1 MIKTI
6 DDLLKEHTN
15 LYAAVSILIRSAKSN
30 NDHEALRAW
39 DKARR
44 NDVVRQKRE
53 AEHPLYFID
62 LDEAIDKG
70 AKSFR
75 MGKNQWNQFK
85 FLIYFATGENLQPTE
100 YDGVPIERTE
110 DESLFEYT
118 IGP

>member
-44 NDVVRQKRE
+44 NDVVR
-53 AEHPLYFID
+53 
-62 LDEAIDKG
+62 
-70 AKSFR
+70 
-75 MGKNQWNQFK
+75 
-85 FLIYFATGENLQPTE
+85 
-100 YDGVPIERTE
+100 
-110 DESLFEYT
+110 
-118 IGP
+118 